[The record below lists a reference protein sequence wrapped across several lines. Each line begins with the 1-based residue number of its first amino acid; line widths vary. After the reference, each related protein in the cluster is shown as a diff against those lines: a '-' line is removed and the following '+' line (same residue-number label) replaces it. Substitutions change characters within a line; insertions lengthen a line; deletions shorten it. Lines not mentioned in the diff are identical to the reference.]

1 MCPDERRKFGNP
13 RISFWHLVRLM
24 SNYAVRI
31 ASPYSKIERGVQS
44 VALRADK
51 VLAYEHVGTVTEKVH
66 VHMIIMGARCDV
78 KTLKA
83 DMVKGGVVVKG
94 ATATNGDWSW
104 KTSFKDKITGDV
116 IQIDETNVIKGITY
130 MTKGVFDPKY
140 NKGFSDEVIADAK
153 SKWVEPPKGKAS
165 RQERLYY
172 EFDVMV
178 PKDIPTSCV
187 YTEMV
192 DGNIVNWPKGK
203 YRGFEIVRNMAF
215 KFAMEKCR
223 GILGPGAKSMIQM
236 LYQTYCFKHGIE
248 MDPKFDRW

>member
-1 MCPDERRKFGNP
+1 
-13 RISFWHLVRLM
+13 M

-51 VLAYEHVGTVTEKVH
+51 VLAYEHVGTVTEKIH
-66 VHMIIMGARCDV
+66 VHLVIMGARCDV
-78 KTLKA
+78 KTLKS

-104 KTSFKDKITGDV
+104 KTSFKDKVTKEV
-116 IQIDETNVIKGITY
+116 ISIDDTNVNKYVTY
-130 MTKGVFDPKY
+130 MTKGNLDPKY
-140 NKGFSDEVIADAK
+140 NKGFTDEVIADAK
-153 SKWVEPPKGKAS
+153 SQWVDPPLKQAS

-172 EFDVMV
+172 EFDVLI
-178 PKDIPTSCV
+178 PKDLPTSCV
-187 YTEMV
+187 FVEFI
-192 DGNIVNWPKGK
+192 DGTQVTYPKGK
-203 YRGFEIVRNMAF
+203 YRGFEYVRNMAF

-236 LYQTYCFKHGIE
+236 LYQTYCFKHGIAI
-248 MDPKFDRW
+248 DPKFDRW

>member
-1 MCPDERRKFGNP
+1 
-13 RISFWHLVRLM
+13 M

-31 ASPYSKIERGVQS
+31 ALPFSKIERGVQS

-51 VLAYEHVGTVTEKVH
+51 VLAYEHVGTVTEKIH
-66 VHMIIMGARCDV
+66 VHLVIMGARCDV
-78 KTLKA
+78 KTLKS

-104 KTSFKDKITGDV
+104 KTSFKDKITKEV
-116 IQIDETNVIKGITY
+116 IYMDDTNVKKYITY
-130 MTKGVFDPKY
+130 MTKGNLDPKY
-140 NKGFSDEVIADAK
+140 NKGFSDEDIADAK
-153 SKWVEPPKGKAS
+153 FQWVEPPANQAS

-178 PKDIPTSCV
+178 PKDLPTHVV
-187 YTEMV
+187 YVEQLDEHTTPV
-192 DGNIVNWPKGK
+192 TWPKGK
-203 YRGFEIVRNMAF
+203 YRGFETVRNMAF

-236 LYQTYCFKHGIE
+236 LYQTYCFKHGID
-248 MDPKFDRW
+248 MDPKYDRW